1 MVFKVPLIGGLWGPF
16 NLWGPFRP
24 EPCQPKEGSGTGQV
38 PRCCAGDKLSQQ
50 GCEAAN
56 PFPGRPRRIFMT
68 KTSQG
73 APAWGRE
80 GADVGLKAAGSTA
93 PRPLTSSSSVPKVA
107 SASLPSSPTEQGCF
121 SRLSGSRNAV
131 RSWAAPGKGSGRAA
145 AAFPQP
151 SRGAHSYWRSVPC
164 LQAGLPGTDSHGI
177 SSFPDPHG
185 PAGAGGL
192 QRNQDLREERT
203 ESIQQILS

>member
-1 MVFKVPLIGGLWGPF
+1 MGSLPTRAVPAEGRLRHRTDPQVLRRGQALPAGLRGSKSLPWEATQE
-16 NLWGPFRP
+16 FRD
-24 EPCQPKEGSGTGQV
+24 Q
-38 PRCCAGDKLSQQ
+38 
-50 GCEAAN
+50 
-56 PFPGRPRRIFMT
+56 

-164 LQAGLPGTDSHGI
+164 LRAGLPGTDSHGI

-192 QRNQDLREERT
+192 QRNQDVREERT